1 MLSRLI
7 SAAWLFVCLP
17 DALPDCLPDALPT
30 PALVRATAGQS
41 FVPIG
46 GDARSVP
53 PQSSGVGS
61 AAGMAVTTPA
71 CSPGSHLGKP
81 PQTADAGVLTTEP
94 PKGRWETRTVNCG
107 PFGQQRSSGRF
118 TKEIQVWVDGPLE
131 KTKRQPAS
139 DEGVRRAALP
149 TARLITGD
157 GLLPAVASSC
167 PGGVCPGHR

>member
-1 MLSRLI
+1 MRILAVLLI
-7 SAAWLFVCLP
+7 VLVCAAAVPVPQFVPRPLFVPRPATLP
-17 DALPDCLPDALPT
+17 A

-118 TKEIQVWVDGPLE
+118 TKEIQVWVDG
-131 KTKRQPAS
+131 
-139 DEGVRRAALP
+139 
-149 TARLITGD
+149 
-157 GLLPAVASSC
+157 LLPAVASSC